1 MMNQPGA
8 GPYYGNDY
16 EILGLV
22 LGRAYNM
29 NPAAL
34 MKQKIWDPLGMQSA
48 FMSYLNPGDPRLDRV
63 LDTYIVGPPA
73 AAYTNP
79 LYPGAQE
86 PAELPPGVGKFESEL
101 PDDSVFTEQNRLDCP
116 LCCDAWGER
125 FGDPQSGNGVGCRSR
140 RWTVCEEEAV
150 QLQRSKEPPGKKHVW
165 NA

>member
-34 MKQKIWDPLGMQSA
+34 MKQKIWDPLGMESA
-48 FMSYLNPGDPRLDRV
+48 FMSYLNPGDERLDRV

-101 PDDSVFTEQNRLDCP
+101 PEDSVFTEQNRLAAN
-116 LCCDAWGER
+116 LAR
-125 FGDPQSGNGVGCRSR
+125 FKVQVGATTLSIRAPSPFEVAC
-140 RWTVCEEEAV
+140 
-150 QLQRSKEPPGKKHVW
+150 GH
-165 NA
+165 